1 MAVVMAEHPH
11 AALVRKGFEAF
22 SRGDMD
28 TLRGL
33 IAKDATHH
41 VPGSHP
47 LSGDFKG
54 QDAIIEMYRRIGEET
69 AGSMRLEMLGIA
81 VDGRGHAVGMC
92 RVTAERQGRSLDDT
106 GCIVFRI
113 VGDKITDLDECV
125 EDIGA
130 SDAFW
135 G

>member
-1 MAVVMAEHPH
+1 MAEHPH
-11 AALVRKGFEAF
+11 AALIRKGFEAF
-22 SRGDMD
+22 TRGDMD
-28 TLRGL
+28 TLREL
-33 IAKDATHH
+33 TAKDATHH

-54 QDAIIEMYRRIGEET
+54 QDAIIDMYQKLGEET

-92 RVTAERQGRSLDDT
+92 RVTAERRGKHLDNT

-113 VGDKITDLDECV
+113 VGDKVTDLDECV
-125 EDIGA
+125 EDIDKSNEFW
-130 SDAFW
+130 SD
-135 G
+135 

>member
-1 MAVVMAEHPH
+1 MAEHPH
-11 AALVRKGFEAF
+11 AALVRKGYEAF

-33 IAKDATHH
+33 MTADATHH

-54 QDAIIEMYRRIGEET
+54 QDAMMDMYGRLFSET
-69 AGSMRLEMLGIA
+69 GGTLRVDVRQVL
-81 VDGRGHAVGMC
+81 VDGRGHAVAVH
-92 RVTAERQGRSLDDT
+92 RFSAERQGKHMDET

-113 VGDKITDLDECV
+113 VGDKISDLDECV
-125 EDIGA
+125 ADIEA
-130 SDAFW
+130 SNEFW
-135 G
+135 S

>member
-1 MAVVMAEHPH
+1 MAEHPH

-28 TLRGL
+28 TLREVM
-33 IAKDATHH
+33 ANDATHH

-54 QDAIIEMYRRIGEET
+54 QDAIIDLYRRLGEET
-69 AGSMRLEMLGIA
+69 KGTLRVALTA
-81 VDGRGHAVGMC
+81 VCVDGRGHAVGMF
-92 RVTAERQGRSLDDT
+92 RFTADRNGKHLDET

-113 VGDKITDLDECV
+113 VGDKATDLDECV
-125 EDIGA
+125 EDLDL
-130 SDAFW
+130 SNDFW
-135 G
+135 S

>member
-1 MAVVMAEHPH
+1 MAEHPH
-11 AALVRKGFEAF
+11 AVLVRKGFEAF

-28 TLRGL
+28 TLREL
-33 IAKDATHH
+33 IATDATHH

-54 QDAIIEMYRRIGEET
+54 QDAIMDLYRRLLEET
-69 AGSMRLEMLGIA
+69 AGSMRMEMLGIA

-92 RVTAERQGRSLDDT
+92 RVTAERHGRHLDDT

-113 VGDKITDLDECV
+113 VGDKATDLDECV
-125 EDIGA
+125 EDIEKNNE
-130 SDAFW
+130 FW
-135 G
+135 S

>member
-1 MAVVMAEHPH
+1 MAEHPH

-33 IAKDATHH
+33 IAGDATHH
-41 VPGSHP
+41 VPGDHP

-54 QDAIIEMYRRIGEET
+54 LDSIIEMYERLGAET
-69 AGSMRLEMLGIA
+69 NGTMRAELIGIA
-81 VDGRGHAVGMC
+81 VDGRGHAVGMT
-92 RVTAERQGRSLDDT
+92 RFTAKRNGMTLDDT

-113 VGDKITDLDECV
+113 VGDKVTDLDECV
-125 EDIGA
+125 EDIEKNNE
-130 SDAFW
+130 FW
-135 G
+135 S